1 MKTILIILVILA
13 LIASVYVYLI
23 KKGKIKDEDHDYIPD
38 VVEDKV
44 SEIKE
49 TVEKTTKEVK
59 RRSKRIKEELDDV
72 AAAARNLTDQTGD
85 VIDAVKG
92 ANRKGRKPKK

>member
-1 MKTILIILVILA
+1 MKTFLIILVVLA

-23 KKGKIKDEDHDYIPD
+23 KKGKIKDDDHDYIPD

-49 TVEKTTKEVK
+49 TVGNATKEVK
-59 RRSKRIKEELDDV
+59 SRAKRIKEELDDV
-72 AAAARNLTDQTGD
+72 ASAARNLTNQTGD
-85 VIDAVKG
+85 IIDAVKG
-92 ANRKGRKPKK
+92 TGRKGRKPKE